1 MKGLAWEKERTTKAV
16 SQVEPCSSD
25 SPNAENELSKRL
37 KFVVFNGEI
46 TTKQVYVST
55 HNLIPKKKFKCYNYQ
70 QTNDVQAKIIVIS
83 SISELL

>member
-37 KFVVFNGEI
+37 KFVVFNDEI

-55 HNLIPKKKFKCYNYQ
+55 HNLIPKKNSSLLYEI
-70 QTNDVQAKIIVIS
+70 DVLQLQNI
-83 SISELL
+83 